1 MPMLILRRKIGESI
15 KINNNVDVTI
25 VEVSGD
31 VVKLAINAPKE
42 VSIVRSELLMA
53 ADVNKESAA
62 QKSDLSLLRDILKK
76 TESSEREK

>member
-1 MPMLILRRKIGESI
+1 MLILRRKIGESI

>member
-62 QKSDLSLLRDILKK
+62 QKSLLRDILKK